1 MLVTRWMNL
10 MVLMGHML
18 GVLENAITV
27 NLCTSYQLYELLV
40 VHVQARI
47 YWKVKTIAKCIN
59 YMQ

>member
-1 MLVTRWMNL
+1 

-47 YWKVKTIAKCIN
+47 Y
-59 YMQ
+59 